1 MTSVSIKDIDQEIID
16 KMVLSLDVG
25 NIDEALKLVDQVG
38 EYFGYAKVGSELYAE
53 SGVSA
58 LEKLRDRGMKVF
70 LDLKLHDIPN
80 TVERACRVHASRG
93 ISMMTVHAAG
103 GEEMLRAARKG
114 LNEGA
119 SAGGYESPILLG
131 VTVLTSLPADSLAFD
146 ERLKLISAV
155 KCDMV
160 CSAHEVTHVKQ
171 TAPTVR
177 MLVPGIRLAGQDKGD
192 QTRVATPGDA
202 INDGASWIVLG
213 RAVYAAQD
221 PLAAA
226 HEVYSQVKAAS
237 II

>member
-1 MTSVSIKDIDQEIID
+1 MTSTSATEIDQSITD

-25 NIDEALKLVDQVG
+25 NIDDALALVDQVG
-38 EYFGYAKVGSELYAE
+38 KYFGYAKVGSELYAE
-53 SGVSA
+53 SGAVA
-58 LEKLRDRGMKVF
+58 VEKLRDRGMKVF

-114 LNEGA
+114 LDEGA
-119 SAGGYESPILLG
+119 STGGYEPAILLG
-131 VTVLTSLPADSLAFD
+131 VTVLTSLPADPVAFD
-146 ERLKLISAV
+146 ERLNFISTV

-160 CSAHEVTHVKQ
+160 CSALEVAQVAQ
-171 TAPTVR
+171 SAPNVR

-192 QTRVATPGDA
+192 QTRVATPRDA
-202 INDGASWIVLG
+202 IKDGASWIVLG
-213 RAVYAAQD
+213 RAVYGAED

-226 HEVYSQVKAAS
+226 HEVYSQVLAAHIS
-237 II
+237 